1 MSAMSIEFFA
11 VSTKMT
17 DLTFRSVL
25 HTSTDASILSCVK
38 ILNYAK
44 DLIPDN
50 RGQHLNYLELHKI

>member
-50 RGQHLNYLELHKI
+50 YLELHKI